1 MSFITSRLQDKL
13 FSKKWFISYSYLV
26 IGTFILALG
35 YSFFMTPYKIIPGG
49 IYGISIVLHHKFG
62 FPVGMAAL
70 FFNLPLT
77 LIGLKMLGPKFGVK
91 TFVCF
96 LLTALFTDG
105 VVLLWGHDPLQLQDE
120 VLLASIFGGVIMG
133 VGVGLIFRSR
143 ASSGGSDVIASI
155 LSKYTKIPLGTQ
167 LMIVDSVI
175 VLIGFAVFQDWK
187 IPLYSWLTIFIMG
200 KVIDVVLHGFTDD
213 KTVFIISSKSEE
225 ISMAIIHDLKRGG
238 TIFNGKGMF
247 TKEEKEVLYT
257 VVNRREVSD
266 LVHYIFA
273 IDPEAFI
280 SIQDAHEII
289 GKGFKSIAEKMEK

>member
-1 MSFITSRLQDKL
+1 MGSLRLQLPEKK
-13 FSKKWFISYSYLV
+13 FSKKWLISYSYL
-26 IGTFILALG
+26 IAGTFILALG
-35 YSFFMTPYKIIPGG
+35 YAFFMTPYKIIPGG

-70 FFNLPLT
+70 FFNIPLT

-96 LLTALFTDG
+96 ILTAFFTDG
-105 VVLLWGHDPLQLQDE
+105 VVLLWGADPLHLQDE
-120 VLLASIFGGVIMG
+120 VLLASIFGGAIMG

-155 LSKYTKIPLGTQ
+155 MSKYTKIPLGTQ

-200 KVIDVVLHGFTDD
+200 KVIDVVLHGFSDD
-213 KTVFIISSKSEE
+213 KTIFIISSKSEE
-225 ISMAIIHDLKRGG
+225 IRLAIIHDLKRGG
-238 TIFNGKGMF
+238 TIFNGKGMY

-257 VVNRREVSD
+257 VVNRREVPD
-266 LVHYIFA
+266 LVHYIFE

-289 GKGFKSIAEKMEK
+289 GKGFKSIEEKMEK

>member
-1 MSFITSRLQDKL
+1 MNFITSHLQDKL
-13 FSKKWFISYSYLV
+13 FSKKWFISYSYLL

-49 IYGISIVLHHKFG
+49 IYGISIVLHHKFN
-62 FPVGMAAL
+62 FPVGMTAL

-105 VVLLWGHDPLQLQDE
+105 VVLLWGPDPLKLQDE

-175 VLIGFAVFQDWK
+175 VIIGFAVFQDWK

-213 KTVFIISSKSEE
+213 KTVFIISSKSDE
-225 ISMAIIHDLKRGG
+225 IRQAIIHDLNRGG
-238 TIFNGKGMF
+238 TIFNGKGMY

-266 LVHYIFA
+266 LVHYIFE

-289 GKGFKSIAEKMEK
+289 GKGFKSITEKMEK